1 MGTEPDPF
9 FPLVGR
15 GSFTMVRSDIAGRVA
30 ATLRTAKAGPGTAPA
45 APGRKSSAG
54 ATGASAKRSLSF
66 GGFEARAVAR
76 DKRKQQM
83 VEAEAWCEKTGK
95 GAKAC
100 LAVHPQ
106 GAARGA
112 RGRGG
117 EQEGAVGGARGEEG
131 GEGRDAEG
139 AFRRLAQVPRRLL
152 LR

>member
-76 DKRKQQM
+76 DERKEQM

-100 LAVHPQ
+100 LAANSHLTLVKP
-106 GAARGA
+106 GALHARLT
-112 RGRGG
+112 G
-117 EQEGAVGGARGEEG
+117 EVVTGEENWTSTSSPTW
-131 GEGRDAEG
+131 
-139 AFRRLAQVPRRLL
+139 RRRSW
-152 LR
+152 